1 MDDFYEHLIVRAA
14 TIDELLSDDFEVLL
28 GQKGD
33 AAIAAERLAAWCRS
47 SSSGD
52 WSLFN
57 RRLNRDGLSID
68 HVLAKF
74 ATVRRKASVPK
85 PSWLDD
91 AIWIEAA
98 MQSMPDSVDAV
109 STPSQTEPRAF
120 EHLFR
125 SVIKRA
131 EALLWAGIDGRAFD
145 NLQESARAC
154 LRHSLLDQLCNLS
167 SLALYDTFLKAMK
180 SGEKPEY
187 STEPNRARS
196 TARYDQFIADMRM
209 GGLRRLY
216 SEKPVLLRLIACV
229 TRQWIDTWREFVA
242 RLDADLVMIRQDI
255 LHSNTHSKISKI
267 EGEISD
273 PHNRGHTVQIVTFE
287 DGGRVVYKPKDLR
300 LDAAWHTLIER
311 LNLADAPVTLRAAKS
326 VARDGYGWTEF
337 IAHLGCVDQKGIERF
352 FRRAGAWLALFH
364 CFAAT
369 DMHQENII
377 ASGEYPVP
385 IDLEM
390 ILQATS
396 EEGRSH
402 DAEGGALEVATDT
415 VANSVLMVGLLPAFG
430 RSPDNEVF
438 SIGGMISD
446 RNAKP
451 KRGWKNINSD
461 SMRPWTWME
470 VGESLPNLPYV
481 DGLNAKFGDHIDN
494 FVSGFEDYAK
504 FILRHTRENIQC
516 ELFSGFAG
524 LSVRKIIR
532 PTRFYYMLLQR
543 LKDHQNMDDGAI
555 WAAQLDFI
563 ARFADWDKE
572 TDFVWPLHRAE
583 RSALAE
589 LNVPHFVS
597 PSDGH
602 EICDSTGISILTKS
616 TSGMARS
623 RTRLRCFNKEDIL
636 WQIEV
641 IRQNT
646 TAVSVSAGRSV
657 PGLENRRSLRSDV
670 SVAPTPR
677 IFVAEAD
684 KIAEELTNRAIRKG
698 PEAAW
703 IGSDWLGDSEVSQL
717 VPLGPDLYNGVCG
730 IAVFLAAH
738 ANATGHEAAGELARA
753 GIFSLRKRLRG
764 RNSARMARTLGLGG
778 AMGLGSIIYALVVMS
793 KCLHDTELLADAQ
806 VAAELI
812 TDDLIAGDKRLDV
825 INGSAGGILGLLRLY
840 RDTRSDDVLKRAA
853 KCGDHLLGKSRTG
866 AEGRRSWS
874 AEGSSS
880 LALNGMSH
888 GAAGFAYALAS
899 LSEAT
904 GREEFAQ
911 AASECIAFENSSF
924 DTDRTNWPD
933 LRGDAQPS
941 WRCQWCHGAPGIG
954 LARIATARWGRL
966 NADVLMADI
975 QKALAGVERG
985 WPHPVDTLCCGT
997 LGSIEFLCEAGD
1009 ALVRPDLRDLASRRL
1024 LSVLETAKSTG
1035 DYRWNTSNRRF
1046 NLGLF
1051 RGLAGIGYT
1060 LLRQV
1065 DGSLPNVLIWE

>member
-1 MDDFYEHLIVRAA
+1 MDDFYQCLIVRAA

-28 GQKGD
+28 GQQGD

-57 RRLNRDGLSID
+57 RRLMRDGLSID
-68 HVLAKF
+68 RVLAKF
-74 ATVRRKASVPK
+74 ATVRRKASVPT
-85 PSWLDD
+85 PSWVDD

-98 MQSMPDSVDAV
+98 MQSMPDSIDAV
-109 STPSQTEPRAF
+109 ATPSQAESRAF

-125 SVIKRA
+125 PVIERA
-131 EALLWAGIDGRAFD
+131 EVLLWAGIDGRAFD
-145 NLQESARAC
+145 NLNESARAC
-154 LRHSLLDQLCNLS
+154 LRHSLLGQLCSLS

-187 STEPNRARS
+187 STEPKPARS
-196 TARYDQFIADMRM
+196 TARYDQFIAEMRM

-216 SEKPVLLRLIACV
+216 GEKPVLLRLIACV

-242 RLDADLVMIRQDI
+242 RLDADLAMLRQDI
-255 LHSNTHSKISKI
+255 LHSNTYSKISKI
-267 EGEISD
+267 EGGISD

-300 LDAAWHTLIER
+300 LDAAWHTLIVR
-311 LNLADAPVTLRAAKS
+311 LNLADAPVALRAAKA

-337 IAHLGCVDQKGIERF
+337 VAHLGCADQTGVERF

-369 DMHQENII
+369 DMHQENMI
-377 ASGEYPVP
+377 AAGEYPVP

-396 EEGRSH
+396 EEGISY
-402 DAEGGALEVATDT
+402 DEEGGALQVAMDT
-415 VANSVLMVGLLPAFG
+415 VANSVLMVGLLPAYG

-438 SIGGMISD
+438 SLGGMISD

-451 KRGWKNINSD
+451 KIGWKNINSD

-470 VGESLPNLPYV
+470 AEESLPNLPHI
-481 DGLNAKFGDHIDN
+481 DGLYAKLGDHIDN
-494 FVSGFEDYAK
+494 FVSGFEDYAQ
-504 FILRHTRENIQC
+504 FLLRYTRENEKC

-524 LSVRKIIR
+524 LSVRKIVR

-543 LKDHQNMDDGAI
+543 LKDYQNMGDGAT
-555 WAAQLDFI
+555 WSAQLDFI
-563 ARFADWDKE
+563 ARLADWDRD
-572 TDFVWPLHRAE
+572 TDSVWPLHRAE

-597 PSDGH
+597 RSDGH
-602 EICDSTGISILTKS
+602 EICDLTGISIHTKS
-616 TSGMARS
+616 TSGIERA
-623 RTRLRCFNKEDIL
+623 RTRVRSFNEQDIL
-636 WQIEV
+636 WQIEI

-646 TAVSVSAGRSV
+646 TAISVSAARSV
-657 PGLENRRSLRSDV
+657 PGMENRRSLRSDV
-670 SVAPTPR
+670 SMAPTPH
-677 IFVAEAD
+677 IFIAEAD
-684 KIAEELTNRAIRKG
+684 KIAGELANRAIRKG
-698 PEAAW
+698 PGAAW

-738 ANATGHEAAGELARA
+738 ANTTGHEAAAELARA
-753 GIFSLRKRLRG
+753 AISSLRKKLKG

-778 AMGLGSIIYALVVMS
+778 AMGLGSIVYALVVIS
-793 KCLHDTELLADAQ
+793 RCLHDAELLADAH

-825 INGSAGGILGLLRLY
+825 LSGSAGGILGLLRLF
-840 RDTRSDDVLKRAA
+840 RDTRSEDALKRAA
-853 KCGDHLLGKSRTG
+853 KCGDHLLGKSRIG

-874 AEGSSS
+874 EQGSAAQ
-880 LALNGMSH
+880 ALNGMSH

-899 LSEAT
+899 LAEAT
-904 GREEFAQ
+904 GREEFAK

-924 DTDRTNWPD
+924 DAQRTNWPD
-933 LRGDAQPS
+933 LRGVSGPS

-954 LARIATARWGRL
+954 LSRIATARRGRL
-966 NADVLMADI
+966 DADVLMADI
-975 QKALAGVERG
+975 RKALAGVERG

-1024 LSVLETAKSTG
+1024 LSVLETAKSNG
-1035 DYRWNTSNRRF
+1035 DYRWNTGNRRF